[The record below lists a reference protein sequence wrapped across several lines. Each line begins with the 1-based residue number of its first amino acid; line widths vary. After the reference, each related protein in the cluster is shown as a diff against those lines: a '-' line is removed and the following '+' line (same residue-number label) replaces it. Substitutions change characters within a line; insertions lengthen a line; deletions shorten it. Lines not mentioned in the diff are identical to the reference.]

1 MEQASPP
8 KTSGITWRDK
18 IGYALG
24 DTGGTL
30 FWGMMGS
37 FLQLF
42 YTKVLQLPMKRIGTL
57 LLVLRVWDGINDPL
71 WGSIVDRRPAGK
83 HGKFRPYLRTFSI
96 PLAVCGVLLFTKIP
110 GLSPLQYLIYAYI
123 THILYEGFYTTVN
136 MPLGA
141 MASVITDDGA
151 ERSQLSIYR
160 SIGSGIGSVPA
171 SILLPFFVYSTTA
184 GGDKFLDPQKM
195 FTAAVI
201 FAAVSVAIYMS
212 AFRLITERV
221 PPPPAEEKHNI
232 FETVGTLLRNRP
244 YMALCFASMLHIGC
258 ALYTQAVYNYL
269 YNDFFGRPELYSF
282 VTIAASIPTGLLLP
296 VIHKLVLRFGKK
308 RLCAWGLLLSAGA
321 NTAAL
326 LLRISNP
333 FVFLAFCFLSGLG
346 GTFMGMEIWALVTD
360 VLDHQE
366 LLSAKREE
374 GTSYAFFS
382 FARKLG
388 QTLAGSG
395 SAFLMASIGYDEKKL
410 SQGPGVANKMYTI
423 ATLAP
428 AIAYTLMFLAMA
440 FWYPLT
446 PAKEQANQAE
456 LRRRRAEA
464 TAEPVGAAG
473 EPPA

>member
-1 MEQASPP
+1 MEHSSPP
-8 KTSGITWRDK
+8 TSGITWRDK

-30 FWGMMGS
+30 FWGMTGS

-42 YTKVLQLPMKRIGTL
+42 YSKVLRIPMKRIGTL
-57 LLVLRVWDGINDPL
+57 LLALRIWDGINDPL

-83 HGKFRPYLRTFSI
+83 NGKFRPYLRAFCV

-171 SILLPFFVYSTTA
+171 SILLPFFVYSVNA
-184 GGDKFLDPQKM
+184 DGGKFLDPQKM
-195 FTAAVI
+195 FLAAVI
-201 FAAVSVAIYMS
+201 FAVVSVVIYLL
-212 AFRLITERV
+212 AFRLTTERV
-221 PPPPAEEKHNI
+221 PPPPKEEQHNI
-232 FETVGTLLRNRP
+232 LKTLGSLLRNRP
-244 YMALCFASMLHIGC
+244 YMALCFTAMLHIGC
-258 ALYTQAVYNYL
+258 ALYTQAVHNYL
-269 YNDFFGRPELYSF
+269 YNDYFKRPELYSL
-282 VTIAASIPTGLLLP
+282 VTIAASIPTGVLLP

-326 LLRISNP
+326 LLRTANP
-333 FVFLAFCFLSGLG
+333 YTFLVFSFVSGLG
-346 GTFMGMEIWALVTD
+346 GTFMGMEIWALVAD

-374 GTSYAFFS
+374 GVSYAFFS

-395 SAFLMASIGYDEKKL
+395 SAFLMAAIGYDEKRTAQ
-410 SQGPGVANKMYTI
+410 SPGVANKMYTI

-428 AIAYTLMFLAMA
+428 AIVYTLMFLAMA
-440 FWYPLT
+440 FWYSLT
-446 PAKEQANQAE
+446 PAQEQANQAE

-464 TAEPVGAAG
+464 MEPEPAGAAFL
-473 EPPA
+473 PPA

>member
-1 MEQASPP
+1 MEQASPA
-8 KTSGITWRDK
+8 TSGITWRDK
-18 IGYALG
+18 IGYAMG
-24 DTGGTL
+24 DMGGTL

-42 YTKVLQLPMKRIGTL
+42 YTKVLQIPMKSIGTL
-57 LLVLRVWDGINDPL
+57 LLALRAWDGINDPL
-71 WGSIVDRRPAGK
+71 WGSIVDRRPAGR
-83 HGKFRPYLRTFSI
+83 HGKFRPYLRAFCG

-160 SIGSGIGSVPA
+160 SIGSGMGSAPA

-195 FTAAVI
+195 FFAAVI
-201 FAAVSVAIYMS
+201 FAAVSVVIYLF
-212 AFRLITERV
+212 AFRLTTERV
-221 PPPPAEEKHNI
+221 PPPPKQERHNI
-232 FETVGTLLRNRP
+232 LQTLGTLLRNRP
-244 YMALCFASMLHIGC
+244 YMALCFTSMLHMGC

-269 YNDFFGRPELYSF
+269 YNDYFEKPELYSF

-296 VIHKLVLRFGKK
+296 VLHKLVLRFGKK
-308 RLCAWGLLLSAGA
+308 RLSAWGLLLSAGA

-326 LLRISNP
+326 LLRTSNP
-333 FVFLAFCFLSGLG
+333 HVFLACCFLSGLG
-346 GTFMGMEIWALVTD
+346 GTFFGMEVWALVTD

-374 GTSYAFFS
+374 GTGYAFFS
-382 FARKLG
+382 LSRKIG

-395 SAFLMASIGYDEKKL
+395 SAFLLGAIGYDEKKTAQ
-410 SQGPGVANKMYTI
+410 SPGVTNHMYTI

-428 AIAYTLMFLAMA
+428 ALAFALMWLTMT

-446 PAKEQANQAE
+446 PEKEKANRDE
-456 LRRRRAEA
+456 LRRRRAEE
-464 TAEPVGAAG
+464 AERLTVM
-473 EPPA
+473 